1 MWYLLAERMA
11 APMLEQIEEGKKSI
25 SQTMSP
31 QQLAEAEI
39 RATARLKN
47 SKKQLGFAG
56 GGQVRTI
63 GQWKVR
69 VGAR

>member
-1 MWYLLAERMA
+1 MWYLLAEKTA
-11 APMLEQIEEGKKSI
+11 APMIEQIEEGKKNI

-31 QQLAEAEI
+31 QQLSEAEG

-47 SKKQLGFAG
+47 SKKQLAFAG